1 MGDLSDKRSITRSH
15 HNTGSYVPYSLRELR
30 LLLTSTERLHETGPS
45 AWQSVAFQNKLTKRS
60 LCFED
65 RRLNSIPVNT
75 RDLQCDRLQL
85 PLNISRNSD
94 WVRTGLTFPWWKQLL
109 KRITFPWAS
118 TTLFISLIFCH
129 SW

>member
-15 HNTGSYVPYSLRELR
+15 HNTGSYVPHSLRELR

-65 RRLNSIPVNT
+65 RRLKSIPVNT
-75 RDLQCDRLQL
+75 RDFQCDRLQL

-94 WVRTGLTFPWWKQLL
+94 WWKQLL
-109 KRITFPWAS
+109 KRITFLWAS